1 MIKDLLYLIFILM
14 FYICEF
20 IHCFL
25 HLKHNYAVFTAVVN
39 LPIMKIVEPFENKN
53 IYDQKN

>member
-14 FYICEF
+14 FDICEF

-25 HLKHNYAVFTAVVN
+25 HLKLNYAVFTAVVN

>member
-1 MIKDLLYLIFILM
+1 M

-25 HLKHNYAVFTAVVN
+25 HLKHNNAVFTAVVN

>member
-1 MIKDLLYLIFILM
+1 M

-25 HLKHNYAVFTAVVN
+25 HLKHMLFLLLVN

>member
-1 MIKDLLYLIFILM
+1 M
-14 FYICEF
+14 FDICEF

-39 LPIMKIVEPFENKN
+39 LPIMKIVETFENKN